1 MSEPDNDLVA
11 RARGRVGTVLRGKY
25 RLDSVLG
32 VGGMAVVYAAT
43 HRNKKRFA
51 VKMLHPELSLRPEI
65 RGRFLRE
72 GYAANSVE
80 HADAV
85 AVLDDDVDD
94 DGVAF
99 LVMELLD
106 GETVEELCARSGE
119 KLPLPVALSIGHQV
133 LDVLAA
139 AHAHGVVH
147 RDVKPANLF
156 LTRRG
161 ELKLLDFGVAR
172 VRDAATSQATQTG
185 SVMGTAGFM
194 APEQALGKMDDVDAS
209 TDVWAVGATVFN
221 LASGRC
227 VHEGD
232 NAQETV
238 VLAATRPAPS
248 LETVV
253 PDAPPAVVQVIDCAL
268 AFDRAGRWPSALAM
282 REAIRE
288 ASVSAFGGV
297 ASLPPV
303 PPRPEEPQSTGATP
317 LAFNPGG
324 APWSSDGPARGPVA
338 AANASRG
345 VRRRARPWSH
355 PHRRSASSAARA
367 DARGDGAR
375 CSAAAVPA
383 GVDRDPRD
391 FAGGTSHAF
400 RARRGGSIGEGSR
413 RAPGA
418 GPQGGGRDCL
428 LAGVASPV
436 PLRSALLFR
445 RAGQPRLQE
454 GVLVIT
460 RLRAGASWSC

>member
-43 HRNKKRFA
+43 HRNRKRFA

-65 RGRFLRE
+65 RSRFLRE

-119 KLPLPVALSIGHQV
+119 RLSLPVALSIGHQV

-172 VRDAATSQATQTG
+172 VRDAAASQATQTG

-194 APEQALGKMDDVDAS
+194 APEQALGKMDDVDAL

-238 VLAATRPAPS
+238 VLSATRPAPS
-248 LETVV
+248 LDTVV
-253 PDAPPAVVQVIDCAL
+253 PDAPPAVVQVIDRAL

-282 REAIRE
+282 REAMRE
-288 ASVSAFGGV
+288 ASVSAYGGV

-303 PPRPEEPQSTGATP
+303 PKRPEEPQSTGATP

-324 APWSSDGPARGPVA
+324 APWSATARPVVRWRRRTLLAACA
-338 AANASRG
+338 AALVLCVTLIAG
-345 VRRRARPWSH
+345 RRRAAPEPTPALTAPAAVSPPSAQASTVIPATSQVGPPAPSVPDVTAASGKAVVARPALG
-355 PHRRSASSAARA
+355 PKPAAATASS
-367 DARGDGAR
+367 
-375 CSAAAVPA
+375 PA
-383 GVDRDPRD
+383 G
-391 FAGGTSHAF
+391 
-400 RARRGGSIGEGSR
+400 
-413 RAPGA
+413 
-418 GPQGGGRDCL
+418 
-428 LAGVASPV
+428 
-436 PLRSALLFR
+436 PLR
-445 RAGQPRLQE
+445 PRCVPPFFFDAQGNRVFKKECL
-454 GVLVIT
+454 
-460 RLRAGASWSC
+460 

>member
-1 MSEPDNDLVA
+1 MSESDELFA
-11 RARGRVGTVLRGKY
+11 RAQGRVGTVLRGKY

-65 RGRFLRE
+65 RSRFLRE

-80 HADAV
+80 HRDAV

-106 GETVEELCARSGE
+106 GETAEQLCARSGE
-119 KLPLPVALSIGHQV
+119 RLPLPVALSIGHQV
-133 LDVLAA
+133 LDVLAS
-139 AHAHGVVH
+139 AHGHGVVH

-156 LTRRG
+156 LTRQG

-172 VRDAATSQATQTG
+172 VRDAATSQATMTG

-194 APEQALGKMDDVDAS
+194 APEQALGKMDDVDAL

-238 VLAATRPAPS
+238 VLSATRPAPS

-253 PDAPPAVVQVIDCAL
+253 PDAPPAVVQVVDRAL
-268 AFDRAGRWPSALAM
+268 AFDKARRWPSALAM
-282 REAIRE
+282 RDALRD
-288 ASVSAFGGV
+288 ASLSAFGGL
-297 ASLPPV
+297 ASLPPL
-303 PPRPEEPQSTGATP
+303 PPRSEETLSGVTP
-317 LAFNPGG
+317 LAFDPGG
-324 APWSSDGPARGPVA
+324 APTSGPARPPVRWRRRGAVLGACA
-338 AANASRG
+338 AALVLGGALMSGRPRSSTDPAPPVIAPAAVLPPSAQPSAATPAASRPDPPAATTPEATASSG
-345 VRRRARPWSH
+345 KAPAAAPAPAHKAAATASSPATPLRARCVP
-355 PHRRSASSAARA
+355 PFFF
-367 DARGDGAR
+367 DA
-375 CSAAAVPA
+375 
-383 GVDRDPRD
+383 
-391 FAGGTSHAF
+391 
-400 RARRGGSIGEGSR
+400 EGNR
-413 RAPGA
+413 VFKKE
-418 GPQGGGRDCL
+418 CL
-428 LAGVASPV
+428 
-436 PLRSALLFR
+436 
-445 RAGQPRLQE
+445 
-454 GVLVIT
+454 
-460 RLRAGASWSC
+460 

>member
-1 MSEPDNDLVA
+1 MSESDDLFS
-11 RARGRVGTVLRGKY
+11 RAQGRVGTVLRGKY

-65 RGRFLRE
+65 RSRFLRE

-80 HADAV
+80 HRDAV

-106 GETVEELCARSGE
+106 GETAEQLCARSGE
-119 KLPLPVALSIGHQV
+119 RLPLPVALSIGHQV
-133 LDVLAA
+133 LDVLAS

-156 LTRRG
+156 LTRQG

-172 VRDAATSQATQTG
+172 VRDAATSQATLTG

-194 APEQALGKMDDVDAS
+194 APEQALGKMDDVDAL

-232 NAQETV
+232 NVQETV
-238 VLAATRPAPS
+238 VLSATRPAPS

-253 PDAPPAVVQVIDCAL
+253 PDAPPAVVQVVDRAL
-268 AFDRAGRWPSALAM
+268 AFDKAGRWPSALAM
-282 REAIRE
+282 RDALRD
-288 ASVSAFGGV
+288 ASLSAFGGL
-297 ASLPPV
+297 ASLPPL
-303 PPRPEEPQSTGATP
+303 PHKPEGTLSGGPTP
-317 LAFNPGG
+317 LAFDPGA
-324 APWSSDGPARGPVA
+324 APWSGPARPPV
-338 AANASRG
+338 RW
-345 VRRRARPWSH
+345 RRRAAVLGACAAALVLGGALLSGR
-355 PHRRSASSAARA
+355 HRTSTDPAASVTAPAAVLPPSAQASTAPPAGSRADPPAASPPEATASSGKAAAAASAPGHKAAAPASSPATPLR
-367 DARGDGAR
+367 AR
-375 CSAAAVPA
+375 CVPPFFFDA
-383 GVDRDPRD
+383 
-391 FAGGTSHAF
+391 
-400 RARRGGSIGEGSR
+400 EGNR
-413 RAPGA
+413 VFKKE
-418 GPQGGGRDCL
+418 CL
-428 LAGVASPV
+428 
-436 PLRSALLFR
+436 
-445 RAGQPRLQE
+445 
-454 GVLVIT
+454 
-460 RLRAGASWSC
+460 

>member
-1 MSEPDNDLVA
+1 MSEPDNDLLA

-51 VKMLHPELSLRPEI
+51 VKMLHPELSIRPEI
-65 RGRFLRE
+65 RCRFLRE

-85 AVLDDDVDD
+85 AVLDDDVDE

-106 GETVEELCARSGE
+106 GETAEELCARSGE
-119 KLPLPVALSIGHQV
+119 RLPLPVALSIGYRV

-139 AHAHGVVH
+139 AHGHGVVH

-194 APEQALGKMDDVDAS
+194 APEQALGKMDDVDAL

-248 LETVV
+248 LDTVV
-253 PDAPPAVVQVIDCAL
+253 PDAPPAVVQVIDRAL
-268 AFDRAGRWPSALAM
+268 AFDRAARWPSALAM
-282 REAIRE
+282 REALRE
-288 ASVSAFGGV
+288 ASVAAFGGL
-297 ASLPPV
+297 ASLPPI
-303 PPRPEEPQSTGATP
+303 PQKPEEPQSSGATP
-317 LAFNPGG
+317 LAFNPGA
-324 APWSSDGPARGPVA
+324 APRSATPPAARWNRRALFAVCA
-338 AANASRG
+338 AALVLGITLVAG
-345 VRRRARPWSH
+345 RRRMATEPTPAVTAPATISA
-355 PHRRSASSAARA
+355 PPAQASTATPASSKVDSPAPSVADVPAASEKA
-367 DARGDGAR
+367 VVAHPAPGLK
-375 CSAAAVPA
+375 AAAPPA
-383 GVDRDPRD
+383 
-391 FAGGTSHAF
+391 S
-400 RARRGGSIGEGSR
+400 
-413 RAPGA
+413 
-418 GPQGGGRDCL
+418 
-428 LAGVASPV
+428 SPAA
-436 PLRSALLFR
+436 PLRSRCVPPFFFDAQGNRVFKKECL
-445 RAGQPRLQE
+445 
-454 GVLVIT
+454 
-460 RLRAGASWSC
+460 